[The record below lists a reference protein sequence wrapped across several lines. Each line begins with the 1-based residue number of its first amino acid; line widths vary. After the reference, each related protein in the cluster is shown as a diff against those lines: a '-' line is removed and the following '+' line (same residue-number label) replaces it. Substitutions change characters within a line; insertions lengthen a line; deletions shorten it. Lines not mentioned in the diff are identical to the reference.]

1 MKAKTSW
8 FRILWLAAALVAL
21 GLYYTW
27 HLTANLVG
35 IVETRVHR
43 IGPREGGL
51 VRRLA
56 VEVGARVREG
66 QVLAQLDTSDLRT
79 EQGQLQEQLSSPAI
93 GLRTIAALLFALA
106 GISGPLAQ
114 PADSAEDTARPLSL
128 FLKAEALGLD
138 GNMEEAIAACDKQRG
153 SLANVLRSGI
163 ERYKQVSETETNSEK
178 RLAETQTAIEEA
190 NALEVPLLERN
201 LIVLSTIASIATM
214 VGLLGTTIGMIRA
227 FAATGHRVG
236 GVIDAQQ
243 LAVGISEALVNTA
256 GGLWNAI
263 IGIVAYN
270 FFVNKVDAFNYT
282 MDEATYE
289 VIQLLKSR
297 ESEKVAA
304 N

>member
-1 MKAKTSW
+1 MKQSV
-8 FRILWLAAALVAL
+8 FVSLVL
-21 GLYYTW
+21 IVS
-27 HLTANLVG
+27 LVVG
-35 IVETRVHR
+35 VIIWRQLPVYLQ
-43 IGPREGGL
+43 EGGPLVSVLIALTVMLLCFILERLFTLRKARGKASVQAFFKNVIQL
-51 VRRLA
+51 VR
-56 VEVGARVREG
+56 
-66 QVLAQLDTSDLRT
+66 
-79 EQGQLQEQLSSPAI
+79 
-93 GLRTIAALLFALA
+93 
-106 GISGPLAQ
+106 
-114 PADSAEDTARPLSL
+114 
-128 FLKAEALGLD
+128 D
-138 GNMEEAIAACDKQRG
+138 GNMDEAIAACDKQRG

-163 ERYKQVSETETNSEK
+163 ERYKQVSETETNPEK